1 MHSPTIIINR
11 VLGQCN
17 PSHYFVLTFFPYLV
31 EIDVLKLY
39 NTLKIYLPR
48 GTSVWMN
55 LSSYLLLLILALFE
69 PHVRILFR

>member
-48 GTSVWMN
+48 EAVKNLVSMN
-55 LSSYLLLLILALFE
+55 FRLS
-69 PHVRILFR
+69 